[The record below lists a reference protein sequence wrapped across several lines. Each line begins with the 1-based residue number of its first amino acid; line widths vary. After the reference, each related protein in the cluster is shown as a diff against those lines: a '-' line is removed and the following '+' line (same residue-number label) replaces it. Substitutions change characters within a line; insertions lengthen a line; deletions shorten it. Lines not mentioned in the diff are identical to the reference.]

1 MFDLLDEMLKNLN
14 EKQIELV
21 LLTLRTIG
29 FNLRKDDPIAL
40 KELILKVQ
48 GQANKISS
56 DEIRYGID

>member
-56 DEIRYGID
+56 DEIRYSID